1 MLLTMLPGSLL
12 RIHALTTFVHPCTA
26 GWQDWL
32 RLENA
37 NNSKLTDIQ
46 VNEPLD
52 RSILCSFRELSRDSE
67 VSWMIFP
74 AKEGVDI
81 D

>member
-1 MLLTMLPGSLL
+1 MQT
-12 RIHALTTFVHPCTA
+12 I
-26 GWQDWL
+26 Q
-32 RLENA
+32 
-37 NNSKLTDIQ
+37 KLTDKQ

-52 RSILCSFRELSRDSE
+52 RSILCSFRELPRDSE
-67 VSWMIFP
+67 VSRMIFP

>member
-1 MLLTMLPGSLL
+1 MWPEVL
-12 RIHALTTFVHPCTA
+12 
-26 GWQDWL
+26 
-32 RLENA
+32 LENA
-37 NNSKLTDIQ
+37 NNSKLTDKQ